1 MHIKRITIQGFKSYR
16 DETTTDPL
24 SPHHNVVV
32 GRNGSGKSNF
42 FAAVRFVLSDA
53 YTNLGREERQALLH
67 EGTGPATMSAF
78 VEIVFDN
85 ADNRFPTGKDET
97 VVRRTIGLKK
107 DDYSLDKKSSTKSEI
122 ASLLE
127 SAGFSRSNPYYIVPQ
142 GRITSLTHAKD
153 AERLTLLKEVAG
165 TKVYEARREASLK
178 IIDETERT
186 RAKIGE
192 DLALIEERL
201 GELDSEKEEL
211 DKYRSLDRERR
222 CLEYAI
228 YSVEQ
233 EDIVEQLDEIDI
245 RREQLVVAVN
255 ARQETCGD
263 LERQASDLE
272 PEIRAAKQ
280 ALEILRIE
288 HEQLAFEAEDHAR
301 ARAQVESAIQDLE
314 QDRATGR
321 DSITELRRT
330 VDNLSREVR
339 KRENELAKVEG
350 NYEKAL
356 AAETQLREQFEVAD
370 QQRKSLLQKQGRSG
384 HFSSKSQR
392 DKWLQTEIAR
402 LETSVQQHRAQ
413 VVATEEEQAGL
424 RTRLDEIKSSVS
436 AAREKADSC
445 AEQISTMQAQEVGL
459 REDKDAKASKRK
471 ELWRKEARLETE
483 GSDLREELKR
493 AERALGGTVDR
504 ATSEGLQA
512 LPGICER
519 LGLSGVHGPLFELF
533 EVDETYRSCVETI
546 AGSSLF
552 HVVVDTDDTA
562 SRIMDELNRKKLGR
576 LTFMPLN
583 RMHPPP
589 ATYPEAS
596 DAIPMIERLRF
607 SRRYQRA
614 FEQVFGRTIICPS
627 LEVGSGYARSMN
639 LTAVTLEGDKVDRRG
654 ELMGGFSSRKGS
666 RLEAAKALVHIQGRV
681 KEAERQEKEIMAALS
696 TLDQEITGQHSELQ
710 LLSAHVMQANN
721 ERSSAKQDLKQL
733 AKTEA
738 SAKLFAENASKSL
751 ASLNAQLRSAEREL
765 QTMQTEIGTPFSR
778 GITAEERSQLEQLAT
793 QADAQASELSQLLA
807 KRVEL
812 EGRRNVLQNELGLGM
827 RMRLEDA
834 QRQLEQATAEN
845 PDKTI
850 GVRSRELAKVAQAQD
865 QISQQLTDIHQ
876 EIEDKT
882 REITDLEK
890 QLSETQARLDTENRR
905 VQGEME
911 QLDKCLAQRN
921 LYLQKK
927 NEYMRNIQDL
937 GVLPE
942 EAFRN
947 FNRAQLP
954 KLAKKLHKTNEKLKT
969 FGHVNKKAFEQYT
982 IFARQR
988 EGIQQ
993 RKRELDQSAASIE
1006 ELIEVLDQRKDEA
1019 IERTFNQVSKY
1030 FSQVFTKLVPA
1041 GKGSLIMQRRTDNTA
1056 DDSMDG
1062 GGSNTSTSVE
1072 NYTGVTI
1079 RVSFNSS
1086 TDEGLHMQQLSGGQK
1101 SLVALALIF
1110 AIQQCD
1116 PAPFYLFD
1124 EIDANLDAVHRT
1136 AVADMIHEL
1145 SRSSQFVTTTFRPEM
1160 LVHADKFYG
1169 VTFENKVSQITTI
1182 TQGAAVSFIDETQP
1196 S

>member
-1 MHIKRITIQGFKSYR
+1 
-16 DETTTDPL
+16 
-24 SPHHNVVV
+24 
-32 GRNGSGKSNF
+32 
-42 FAAVRFVLSDA
+42 
-53 YTNLGREERQALLH
+53 
-67 EGTGPATMSAF
+67 MSAF

-85 ADNRFPTGKDET
+85 ADSRFPTGKDET

-153 AERLTLLKEVAG
+153 AERLALLKEVAG

-186 RAKIGE
+186 RVKIGE

-201 GELDSEKEEL
+201 GELDSEKDEL
-211 DKYRSLDRERR
+211 DKYRALDRERR

-233 EDIVEQLDEIDI
+233 EDVVEQLDELDI

-255 ARQETCGD
+255 ARQETCSD

-272 PEIRAAKQ
+272 PEMRAAKQ

-288 HEQLAFEAEDHAR
+288 HEQLASDAEDHAR
-301 ARAQVESAIQDLE
+301 ARAHTESAIHDLE
-314 QDRATGR
+314 QGRASGR

-330 VDNLSREVR
+330 VDDLSREVR
-339 KRENELAKVEG
+339 KRENELARVEA
-350 NYEKAL
+350 NYSKAL
-356 AAETQLREQFEVAD
+356 AAETQLRELFEVAD
-370 QQRKSLLQKQGRSG
+370 QQRKALLQRQGRSG
-384 HFSSKSQR
+384 QFSSKGQR
-392 DKWLQTEIAR
+392 DKWLQAEIVR
-402 LETSVQQHRAQ
+402 LEASVQQYRAQ
-413 VVATEEEQAGL
+413 VAATEEEQAGL
-424 RTRLDEIKSSVS
+424 QTRLDEIEASIS
-436 AAREKADSC
+436 AAKAKAASC
-445 AEQISTMQAQEVGL
+445 GEQIASMQAQEIAL
-459 REDKDAKASKRK
+459 KEDKDAKVSQRK

-483 GSDLREELKR
+483 SSDLREELKR

-512 LPGICER
+512 LPAIRER
-519 LGLSGVHGPLFELF
+519 LGLSGIHGPLFELF
-533 EVDETYRSCVETI
+533 EVDETYRSCVEAI

-552 HVVVDTDDTA
+552 HVVVDSDDTA
-562 SRIMDELNRKKLGR
+562 SRIMDELNKGKLGR

-583 RMHPPP
+583 RLHPPP

-607 SRRYQRA
+607 NRRYQRA

-627 LEVGSGYARSMN
+627 LEVGSGYARSMS

-666 RLEAAKALVHIQGRV
+666 RLEAARALVHVQGRA
-681 KEAERQEKEIMAALS
+681 KEAERQAAEIMAALAA
-696 TLDQEITGQHSELQ
+696 LDQEITRQHSELQ
-710 LLSAHVMQANN
+710 MLSARAVQANN
-721 ERSSAKQDLKQL
+721 ERSSAKQDLRQM
-733 AKTEA
+733 AKAEA
-738 SAKLFAENASKSL
+738 SARQFAENTSKSL
-751 ASLNAQLRSAEREL
+751 VSLNAQLRSAEREL
-765 QTMQTEIGTPFSR
+765 QSMQEELGTPFAR
-778 GITAEERSQLEQLAT
+778 GITAEERVRLEQLAV
-793 QADAQASELSQLLA
+793 QVDAQTSELSKLLA
-807 KRVEL
+807 KRVDL
-812 EGRRNVLQNELGLGM
+812 EGRRNVLHNELGLGM
-827 RMRLEDA
+827 RMRLDDA

-850 GVRSRELAKVAQAQD
+850 GMRSRELAKVAQAQER
-865 QISQQLTDIHQ
+865 IGQQLTDIHQ

-882 REITDLEK
+882 REIAELEK
-890 QLSETQARLDTENRR
+890 QLGETQARLEAENRR

-947 FNRAQLP
+947 FNRTQLP
-954 KLAKKLHKTNEKLKT
+954 KLAKKLHKTNEKLKK

-988 EGIQQ
+988 ESIQQ

-1030 FSQVFTKLVPA
+1030 FSQVFAKLVPA
-1041 GKGSLIMQRRTDNTA
+1041 GRGSLVMQRRADNVA
-1056 DDSMDG
+1056 DESMVVG
-1062 GGSNTSTSVE
+1062 ESTSVE
-1072 NYTGVTI
+1072 NYTGVAI
-1079 RVSFNSS
+1079 RVSFNSK

-1145 SRSSQFVTTTFRPEM
+1145 SRGSQFVTTTFRPEM

-1182 TQGAAVSFIDETQP
+1182 TQGAAVSFIDEAQP